1 MQEEKEMIIKI
12 GGQYG
17 TVISDLADAVLFK
30 LSHNA
35 LFCTGSSEVYTNLKL
50 DKLRYPI
57 LLKGG
62 ATTSNGN
69 TLWLIEERS
78 DDLLKDL
85 QRYLND
91 AEEQINRL
99 RRTCADLREMF
110 IDVFAEDRMH
120 EMADEVFA
128 KVKKLVNSKKK
139 HKSKKK

>member
-1 MQEEKEMIIKI
+1 MIIKI
-12 GGQYG
+12 GGLYG
-17 TVISDLADAVLFK
+17 TVISDLADAVVFK

-35 LFCTGSSEVYTNLKL
+35 LFCVGNDGVYTNLKL
-50 DKLRYPI
+50 DKLKYPI
-57 LLKGG
+57 LIRGG

-85 QRYLND
+85 QRYLSD

-99 RRTCADLREMF
+99 RHTCADLREML
-110 IDVFAEDRMH
+110 IDVFAEDRMR
-120 EMADEVFA
+120 EMTDEVFA